1 MSLVNSRAVVSMH
14 RSIVR
19 VLMRAVIAAMGSQ
32 CPKILIGSKDPLVK
46 RRTRAK

>member
-19 VLMRAVIAAMGSQ
+19 VVMKAVIAAMGSQ
-32 CPKILIGSKDPLVK
+32 CLKILIGSKGLQVK